1 MAGISKK
8 NKKKMDDVRT
18 VAGTAIAVKQMYD
31 MVKPV
36 VEKGID
42 MGKTYIKNRNK
53 KRVYKNNTYNEGM
66 DK

>member
-1 MAGISKK
+1 MANISKK
-8 NKKKMDDVRT
+8 NKKQMSNIREI
-18 VAGTAIAVKQMYD
+18 AGTAYAVKQMYD

-42 MGKTYIKNRNK
+42 MGKTYIDNRKK